1 MLGFEKSFRDEVST
15 GGELGNFIDLQE
27 APRILQR
34 RSYGT
39 NELWLDFY
47 ANVFFCSVKY
57 SSLLFI
63 PILFVNLMMI
73 W

>member
-39 NELWLDFY
+39 NEL
-47 ANVFFCSVKY
+47 
-57 SSLLFI
+57 
-63 PILFVNLMMI
+63 
-73 W
+73 